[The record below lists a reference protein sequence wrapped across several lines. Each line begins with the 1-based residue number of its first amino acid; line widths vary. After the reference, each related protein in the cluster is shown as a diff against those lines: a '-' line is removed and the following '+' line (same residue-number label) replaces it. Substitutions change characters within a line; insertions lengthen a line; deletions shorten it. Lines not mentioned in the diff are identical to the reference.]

1 MNLQEFECLLKALQ
15 LMSPKQRR
23 AFFHLATAV
32 QMKAFEEGCYNLVK
46 NKKFNSAKMKKI
58 SKRHGNNIKE
68 LARKTTTK
76 KDKKALLTQKG
87 GFLGI
92 LLSALASIV
101 TSIITSQIEKNT

>member
-1 MNLQEFECLLKALQ
+1 MNLQDFECLLKALQ

-23 AFFHLATAV
+23 SFFQLATAE
-32 QMKAFEEGCYNLVK
+32 QMRAFEEGCYNLVK
-46 NKKFNSAKMKKI
+46 NKKVNSAEIKKI
-58 SKRHGNNIKE
+58 SKVHGSTIKE
-68 LARKTTTK
+68 LARKGNSIKIK
-76 KDKKALLTQKG
+76 KTLLTQKG